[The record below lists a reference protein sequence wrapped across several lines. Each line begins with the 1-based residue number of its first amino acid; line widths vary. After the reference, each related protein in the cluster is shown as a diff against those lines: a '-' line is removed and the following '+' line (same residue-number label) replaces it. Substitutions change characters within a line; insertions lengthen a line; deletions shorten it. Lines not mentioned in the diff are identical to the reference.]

1 MSDDFG
7 HGFTYK
13 IIEGEGA
20 EEEPVVEF
28 FDPEGNNVT
37 PLPLYLPSE
46 DPKLKEEVEKRVRK
60 VPRPNTIMRTFLHVT
75 TALYSMAGLGS
86 LKQSRFYRD
95 EINKSQDNQVNSNQ
109 EGDMAGPLGDPN
121 DVFSED
127 KIDHEDVSARS
138 NGPLEKL
145 EAEHSKEI
153 DIYLE
158 ETDTIWML
166 NIPGTCVEVDPDA
179 PDKDEAD
186 GDNPNPQDEEGR
198 VVFKYQLVDRW
209 SQTLDFSKK
218 RKGTQCDEI
227 EVEPQATQTNDFI
240 RSCTWSHKGQIC
252 RLKYSN
258 AAHSLVKN
266 TCDDLQSRVDVRG
279 DYDSHEC
286 GLVIRNVTP
295 EDSGLWGCYVTE
307 YISKLALF
315 KEPERKAALTRV
327 QVVPKEDKGGLQGR
341 ASFCE
346 CDCGKN

>member
-1 MSDDFG
+1 MDSLIRLLKARVLKRSLSWNFLIQKETMSLRF
-7 HGFTYK
+7 HFTCQ
-13 IIEGEGA
+13 
-20 EEEPVVEF
+20 
-28 FDPEGNNVT
+28 
-37 PLPLYLPSE
+37 
-46 DPKLKEEVEKRVRK
+46 EEVEKRVRK

-227 EVEPQATQTNDFI
+227 EVEPQATQVSTKDFLEEKRKLQNLGPSNMTL
-240 RSCTWSHKGQIC
+240 RSRST
-252 RLKYSN
+252 
-258 AAHSLVKN
+258 
-266 TCDDLQSRVDVRG
+266 SR
-279 DYDSHEC
+279 
-286 GLVIRNVTP
+286 
-295 EDSGLWGCYVTE
+295 
-307 YISKLALF
+307 
-315 KEPERKAALTRV
+315 ER
-327 QVVPKEDKGGLQGR
+327 P
-341 ASFCE
+341 
-346 CDCGKN
+346 

>member
-1 MSDDFG
+1 MILFAVFLFAFMAKSCAFEILQHGGRSDSG
-7 HGFTYK
+7 
-13 IIEGEGA
+13 
-20 EEEPVVEF
+20 
-28 FDPEGNNVT
+28 
-37 PLPLYLPSE
+37 
-46 DPKLKEEVEKRVRK
+46 
-60 VPRPNTIMRTFLHVT
+60 
-75 TALYSMAGLGS
+75 
-86 LKQSRFYRD
+86 
-95 EINKSQDNQVNSNQ
+95 QDI
-109 EGDMAGPLGDPN
+109 P
-121 DVFSED
+121 F
-127 KIDHEDVSARS
+127 
-138 NGPLEKL
+138 
-145 EAEHSKEI
+145 
-153 DIYLE
+153 
-158 ETDTIWML
+158 TDTIR
-166 NIPGTCVEVDPDA
+166 I
-179 PDKDEAD
+179 
-186 GDNPNPQDEEGR
+186 EEGSS
-198 VVFKYQLVDRW
+198 L
-209 SQTLDFSKK
+209 LLH
-218 RKGTQCDEI
+218 C
-227 EVEPQATQTNDFI
+227 QTNDFI